1 MLLKATNK
9 NSKSKVEKMTL
20 EHKNEKLHELIDSL
34 KKHSLDQKTNF
45 WKRIA
50 LELERPTRQHRVVN
64 LSKIEKH
71 AQENDVVVVPG
82 KLLSGGE
89 LTKKVTIIAY
99 MYSDKALDKTNGK
112 ASIISIE
119 EGMKKYPAGNNI
131 KIIG

>member
-1 MLLKATNK
+1 
-9 NSKSKVEKMTL
+9 MTL
-20 EHKNEKLHELIDSL
+20 EHKNERLKELVSNL
-34 KKHSLDQKTNF
+34 KKQSIEQKSNI

-71 AQENDVVVVPG
+71 SKDNDVVIVPG

-89 LTKKVTIIAY
+89 LNKKVTIIAY
-99 MYSDKALDKTNGK
+99 SFSRNVVDKTNGK
-112 ASIISIE
+112 AAIISIE
-119 EGMKKYPAGNNI
+119 EAMKKYPNGKDI

>member
-1 MLLKATNK
+1 
-9 NSKSKVEKMTL
+9 MTL
-20 EHKNEKLHELIDSL
+20 EHKNEKLQELISSL
-34 KKHSLDQKTNF
+34 KKQSIEHKTGV

-64 LSKIEKH
+64 LSKIEKYTND
-71 AQENDVVVVPG
+71 NDVVIVPG

-99 MYSDKALDKTNGK
+99 DYSQKTLDKIDGK
-112 ASIISIE
+112 AQVISIE
-119 EGMKKYPAGNNI
+119 DGLKKYPNAKNL

>member
-1 MLLKATNK
+1 
-9 NSKSKVEKMTL
+9 MTL
-20 EHKNEKLHELIDSL
+20 EHKNEKFQELISSL
-34 KKHSLDQKTNF
+34 KKQSIEHKTGV

-50 LELERPTRQHRVVN
+50 LELERPTRSHRVVN
-64 LSKIEKH
+64 LSKIEKYT
-71 AQENDVVVVPG
+71 EDNDVVIVPG

-99 MYSDKALDKTNGK
+99 DYSQKTLDKIHGF

-119 EGMKKYPAGNNI
+119 EGLKKYPNAKDI